1 MTQNPRQLAF
11 LVLRSVQR
19 GAFADVALDKVLHQA
34 KLSSLLDR
42 RFLTELV
49 YGSIRRQRTLDALID
64 QLAKKPAQQQPADL
78 RSILHLGLY
87 QLHYLNQVPAS
98 AAVNTTVDLAKQNG
112 FAGLTGFV
120 NGVLRQYVRL
130 GEEGKK
136 AEGRGQKAEGG
147 RQEVHPTPDTRHP
160 TPDTPFQKAE
170 QGLIDPLDLSL
181 YPSPIDRLGVLHSYP
196 NWIIE
201 VWLEQLGV
209 EATEQLCQ
217 WMNQPPHIDLRVN
230 TLRAS
235 LKTVEAAM
243 QTAGIAVSRVPHL
256 PQALRLPTASGAM
269 QQLPGF
275 AEGWWIVQDS
285 SAQLVGYLVDPQ
297 PGDVVVDACAAP
309 GGKTMHLAEL
319 MQDQGVVWACDRA
332 ASRLR
337 KLKQNADRLGMRSLQ
352 LCEGD
357 SRNLPQFVGQCD
369 RVLVDA
375 PCSGLGTLN
384 RHADARW
391 RQTPETVQQLTQLQ
405 AELLEAAASWV
416 KPSGIL
422 VYATCTLNP
431 LENEAIVQKFLEH
444 HTEWIIDPPDTA
456 SPAAAFI
463 TPDGW
468 IKVWSHQHNMDG
480 FFMVRLKKR

>member
-1 MTQNPRQLAF
+1 VTQNPRQLAF

-42 RFLTELV
+42 RLLTELV
-49 YGSIRRQRTLDALID
+49 YGSIRRQRTLDALIN
-64 QLAKKPAQQQPADL
+64 QLAKKPVHQQPADL
-78 RSILHLGLY
+78 RAILHLGLY
-87 QLHYLNQVPAS
+87 QLRYLNQVPAS

-112 FAGLTGFV
+112 FTGLTGFV

-130 GEEGKK
+130 RERGQGAGGREQG
-136 AEGRGQKAEGG
+136 AEGMTGEDLAL
-147 RQEVHPTPDTRHP
+147 HP
-160 TPDTPFQKAE
+160 
-170 QGLIDPLDLSL
+170 DPLDLSL
-181 YPSPIDRLGVLHSYP
+181 YPSTVDRLSVLHSYP
-196 NWIIE
+196 NWIVE
-201 VWLEQLGV
+201 VWLEQLGI

-217 WMNQPPHIDLRVN
+217 WLNQPPHIDLRVN

-235 LKTVEAAM
+235 LETLEAAM
-243 QTAGIAVSRVPHL
+243 QSAGIAVSRVPQL
-256 PQALRLPTASGAM
+256 PQALRLPSASGAM

-319 MQDQGVVWACDRA
+319 MHDRGTVWACDRA

-337 KLKQNADRLGMRSLQ
+337 KLKQNADRLGVRSIQ

-357 SRNLPQFVGQCD
+357 SRQLPQFVGQCD

-375 PCSGLGTLN
+375 PCSGLGTLH

-405 AELLEAAASWV
+405 TELLEQAASWV

-422 VYATCTLNP
+422 VYATCTLHP
-431 LENEAIVQKFLEH
+431 LENEAIVQGFLERH
-444 HTEWIIDPPDTA
+444 LEWAIDPPATT
-456 SPAAAFI
+456 SPPAAFV
-463 TPDGW
+463 TTEGW
-468 IKVWSHQHNMDG
+468 VKVWSQQHDMDG
-480 FFMVRLKKR
+480 FFMARLKKR